1 MNTNPPDSSNK
12 PLVYGSARD
21 LPSYQEMSQLIRG
34 AKLLTRVIARDQR
47 SKLLEIEEQMER
59 LTRVV
64 DDFYDRLGSRNWIF
78 HDTLSVDKIEQ
89 LLAETAD
96 AESAEKRLIDLYRDQ
111 DETKWPHIGLQSH
124 DGLRKRLHQKERARE
139 HYDADQFDS
148 CVLHLIAVMDGFVN
162 DFEPDTRKGLHAR
175 NPDDM
180 AAWDSA
186 VGHHL
191 GLTHA
196 LATFTKTFKKRV
208 DEEVFDV
215 YRNGI
220 MHGMVVN
227 FDNVVVAT
235 KAWNML
241 FAIADWAT
249 ATRKAAEP
257 KKSTPTFRDAW
268 KSLSRNALYKKY
280 QQEFVPS
287 TIEPCDSGFSSN
299 EIVLLASEFLDAWEH
314 GRWGIVARFKP
325 PIPSESK
332 SDGLAALDAKNIF
345 ERNDLK
351 DWSIKSI
358 TYDQPSTSEIK
369 AQATVNNQMTE
380 LHFRM
385 VFWTVD
391 SNVAIPGRE
400 EGTWSLAVWAPDT
413 YLKIAAD

>member
-12 PLVYGSARD
+12 PSAYGSAKD
-21 LPSYQEMSQLIRG
+21 LPTHKKMFQQVQGL
-34 AKLLTRVIARDQR
+34 KLLTRVTARDQR
-47 SKLLEIEEQMER
+47 EKLLEIEEQMER

-78 HDTLSVDKIEQ
+78 HDTLSVDKIEP

-96 AESAEKRLIDLYRDQ
+96 AESAEKRLIDLYRNR
-111 DETKWPHIGLQSH
+111 EETTKWHVLLRSH
-124 DGLRKRLHQKERARE
+124 DGLRKRLHQIERARE
-139 HYDADQFDS
+139 HYDSDQFDS
-148 CVLHLIAVMDGFVN
+148 CVFQLIAVMDGFVN
-162 DFEPDTRKGLHAR
+162 DFEPEARKGLHAR

-180 AAWDSA
+180 AAWDST
-186 VGHHL
+186 VGHHM

-215 YRNGI
+215 YRHGI
-220 MHGMVVN
+220 MHGTVVN

-235 KAWNML
+235 KAWNMI
-241 FAIADWAT
+241 FAVADWAT
-249 ATRKAAEP
+249 ATSKAAEP
-257 KKSTPTFRDAW
+257 KITNPSIRDTW

-287 TIEPCDSGFSSN
+287 TIESCDSGFSSN

-325 PIPSESK
+325 PMLREFK
-332 SDGLAALDAKNIF
+332 SDGYNARDAKTTF
-345 ERNDLK
+345 EPYVQK

-358 TYDQPSTSEIK
+358 TYDQPSSAEII
-369 AQATVNNQMTE
+369 AYATVNDQMKE
-380 LHFRM
+380 LRFRV

-391 SNVAIPGRE
+391 GIGAIPGRE

-413 YLKIAAD
+413 YLKIADD